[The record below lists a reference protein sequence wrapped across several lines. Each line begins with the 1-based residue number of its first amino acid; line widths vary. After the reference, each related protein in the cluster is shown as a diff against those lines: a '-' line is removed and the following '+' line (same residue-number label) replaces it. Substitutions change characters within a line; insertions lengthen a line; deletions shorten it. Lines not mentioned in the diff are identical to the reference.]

1 MNAFTTIHDNFVTLL
16 ENTVVPYVADKY
28 RESQAIDLKSVKT
41 SDPASIWN
49 RAYSIQ
55 AKGMNGVTELFNNL
69 GYLEYDIVLQLA
81 YELSYQGDKTKYN
94 TANDEVA
101 TIIQKRIAQHRATG
115 TARHSRRRDSDRP
128 QGRVR
133 CGSGG
138 DATGRGTGRRAAWAW
153 RGLTVRVRPR
163 H

>member
-101 TIIQKRIAQHRATG
+101 TIIQKRIDPTSFQNVMTSVEHTN
-115 TARHSRRRDSDRP
+115 TSEF
-128 QGRVR
+128 
-133 CGSGG
+133 
-138 DATGRGTGRRAAWAW
+138 
-153 RGLTVRVRPR
+153 
-163 H
+163 